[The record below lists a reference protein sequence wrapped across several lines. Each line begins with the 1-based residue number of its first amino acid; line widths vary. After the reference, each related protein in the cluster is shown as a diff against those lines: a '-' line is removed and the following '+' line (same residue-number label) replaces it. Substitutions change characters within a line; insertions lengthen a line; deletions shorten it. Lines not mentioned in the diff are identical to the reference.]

1 MSFHQINKIIEK
13 LQSCSLDV
21 QQSAIRNLIS
31 KIQCGLVGLNELC
44 DKNPTIGC
52 ILFKWIVNQC
62 INTQLQLIN
71 QVIDLIKDLSK
82 HHLVKQNLKSDIQII
97 CEFRNKLLQYNLHNN
112 SLDLLIQNVMEGES
126 IQPIQNPDKMNQVVK
141 NQFDDQI
148 KILVKPDHKTIEY
161 EYFPFV
167 KLTEQD
173 EKFLF
178 DISVQLK
185 FGNNQTILFTIKE
198 QLWRALKDFPIEVF
212 RSRQEIIE
220 EVLILCNSQKDEN
233 IIYYSL
239 IALQKFIT
247 NLTTRFSKNQSEQN
261 YNKNQEAYVKDN
273 RDHIVYSYPTL
284 DPSAGQQKMEINQK
298 TLKGQIDLIS
308 KQILRNLTKFMG
320 RRINILFLIV
330 KLLKK
335 VSQINQD
342 AAQDSVL
349 TLINELTQI
358 FDTNDESLHQQQLIP
373 LYYISFELLTLLP
386 EDFKMQSIPRF
397 CSYLLEA
404 QYANLFSSQQMEYL
418 FTKTNALCP
427 NLVQGKQHQQIA
439 LQTLEL
445 LFSNHYTTQHM
456 NKTACEG
463 YVKQLEDSH
472 YILSLQFTTNQKSFR
487 VPKQSVSIEELSVLE
502 TNIISQK
509 QSIPQK
515 LVYLDQLIAILI
527 YYSKQ
532 QKEFLSQVQVK
543 ESLFKSYMTD
553 LLTNVQKYS
562 KEKFESFKNE
572 HNYKIKGE
580 LQQLLCKFLDLS
592 AVSLQI
598 LMQNQFD
605 MAIYLLQQTKEK
617 QSQLSAFRYLI
628 VAVLQEELSSK
639 DHFYSLSKLI
649 FDYKGKSDQ
658 FWDNNIPLQ
667 NRVTHFLQC
676 FLQLVLEGLNY
687 QNYKQQQIYIKNSGD
702 FIQSLDLLLALK
714 ANEVDISYD
723 NCILDE
729 LKQLMSSTLF
739 LSSGKTYVL
748 NLISTFNETKS
759 FWLPLLSYVHQC
771 FLENV
776 GEEQVEYLNLYI
788 QLLSVVKQ
796 HSEVGK
802 YIVKYQ
808 SKYPFNIKVSYY
820 VLKLLKNNLLDLQ
833 PDLLKYLQSNIFQY
847 YNHLNFEN
855 SNCLIK
861 LLKLS
866 RQFNL
871 FQSLEPLDQQILFSR
886 LIQLT
891 KSHLQIIRFL
901 SLNIL
906 SLNLKQ
912 LNADQINRIEDQ
924 MVDDLYQSNE
934 SQYIYSQSITI
945 ILKLKPLKKLTR
957 VISYT
962 ENRLK
967 SDIASICKAGLL
979 RLVYLCLQYHKD
991 EAIQQMYNLQIDHQC
1006 AQFLVKFKNV
1016 DQLFLTLHAAE
1027 ILNVL
1032 MRQSVSKALSI
1043 LQSYNLVET
1052 AIHSIH
1058 KLRKYLNCNQP
1069 NLIAGILLQ
1078 LSLLLQFATHYHKD
1092 YVEFEY
1098 NKAKQTKPKWNIVSV
1113 ISLALQNDNFSID
1126 NKIGIAKILQ
1136 CIYQIEFTKSI
1147 NDDLIYSLT
1156 SIFRPL
1162 QLSDSPNEE
1171 DQSDL
1176 QYQSIIQILSAIVSV
1191 SNSAKLILCKT
1202 GVAKTIALYV
1212 VKELEKVINKTQ
1224 QKPQKMQS
1232 SQVKNLNTSNV
1243 SFAQQNQL
1251 QQSPIFKVHVVFLKL
1266 LLKFSEEQEDYSLN
1280 SNSQLVEVIGLCID
1294 AILKLLFLGFTTNSQ
1309 IYFELMNDIL
1319 INLGSNQLWQS
1330 HLSQQLSEQKWL
1342 LLVELKKHIC
1352 KDQLTLFQN
1361 EVLLKALGILGQNS
1375 DVRQV
1380 YIRMKIIEEIQE
1392 KLNKVWSDKRKWQT
1406 NTQFNAL
1413 IVQFMLSLS
1422 FYKET
1427 QLRILANNQ
1436 FVNILQE
1443 ILVDN
1448 DIQQPICQDILLI
1461 YSNCS
1466 LNGKLKKMIINNQQ
1480 LSCLVMNT
1488 ISETTLGAD
1497 LRYRASQ
1504 FLLNLMYKCTQAVC
1518 VFNKSQVFDCF
1529 EMSMKDSQR
1538 QIDKIQ
1544 LTQND
1549 NNQLISKQ
1557 EDNNNKIRHLQK
1569 FLNNVNQLL
1578 KILKIEW

>member
-1 MSFHQINKIIEK
+1 MSFHQVNKIIEK

-31 KIQCGLVGLNELC
+31 KIQCGLVGMNELC

-71 QVIDLIKDLSK
+71 QVIDLIKDFSK
-82 HHLVKQNLKSDIQII
+82 HHLVKQNLKSDIQSI

-112 SLDLLIQNVMEGES
+112 SLDQLIQNIMEGES
-126 IQPIQNPDKMNQVVK
+126 IQPIQNPDKMNQK
-141 NQFDDQI
+141 IWNSMDEQI
-148 KILVKPDHKTIEY
+148 KILVKPDHKTVEY
-161 EYFPFV
+161 EYFSFV

-220 EVLILCNSQKDEN
+220 EVLLLSNSQKEDN

-239 IALQKFIT
+239 IALQKFIR
-247 NLTTRFSKNQSEQN
+247 NLTIRFNKNQSEQN
-261 YNKNQEAYVKDN
+261 YNRNHEVYIKDN

-284 DPSAGQQKMEINQK
+284 DPSVGQQKMEINQK

-308 KQILRNLTKFMG
+308 KQILHNLTKFMG
-320 RRINILFLIV
+320 RRINILYLIV

-335 VSQINQD
+335 VMSINQD
-342 AAQDSVL
+342 AAQDSIL
-349 TLINELTQI
+349 ILINELTQI

-373 LYYISFELLTLLP
+373 LYYVSYELLTLLP
-386 EDFKMQSIPRF
+386 EDFKMQNIPRF

-404 QYANLFSSQQMEYL
+404 QYANLFNIQQMEYL
-418 FTKTNALCP
+418 FAKTNTLCP
-427 NLVQGKQHQQIA
+427 NLIQGKQHQEIA

-445 LFSNHYTTQHM
+445 LFSSHFTTQHL
-456 NKTACEG
+456 NKIACEG
-463 YVKQLEDSH
+463 YIKQLQDSH
-472 YILSLQFTTNQKSFR
+472 YILSLQFTTNQKTFR
-487 VPKQSVSIEELSVLE
+487 VPKQQVSIEELSNLE
-502 TNIISQK
+502 TNIISVNQDIQK
-509 QSIPQK
+509 K
-515 LVYLDQLIAILI
+515 LIFVDQLIGILI
-527 YYSKQ
+527 YYSKN

-543 ESLFKSYMTD
+543 ESLFKSYITD

-562 KEKFESFKNE
+562 KERFENFKNE
-572 HNYKIKGE
+572 NNYKIKGE
-580 LQQLLCKFLDLS
+580 LEQLLQKFLDL
-592 AVSLQI
+592 AVVSLQV
-598 LMQNQFD
+598 LMQNQYD
-605 MAIYLLQQTKEK
+605 IALYLLQHSKEK

-628 VAVLQEELSSK
+628 ASALQEELTSK
-639 DHFYSLSKLI
+639 DHFYSLSKLV

-658 FWDNNIPLQ
+658 FWDNNVPLQ
-667 NRVTHFLQC
+667 NRVIHFLQC
-676 FLQLVLEGLNY
+676 FQQLILEGLNY
-687 QNYKQQQIYIKNSGD
+687 QNYKQQQLYVKKTED
-702 FIQSLDLLLALK
+702 FIQNLDLLLALK
-714 ANEVDISYD
+714 TNEINISYD
-723 NCILDE
+723 NSILDE

-739 LSSGKTYVL
+739 LSSGKTYIL
-748 NLISTFNETKS
+748 NLISTFNETKQ

-788 QLLSVVKQ
+788 QLLSVIKQ

-820 VLKLLKNNLLDLQ
+820 ILKLLKNNLLDLQ
-833 PDLLKYLQSNIFQY
+833 PDLLKYLQQNIFQY

-866 RQFNL
+866 KQFNL

-912 LNADQINRIEDQ
+912 LNVDQINRIEDQ

-962 ENRLK
+962 DNRLK
-967 SDIASICKAGLL
+967 SDMASICKAGLL
-979 RLVYLCLQYHKD
+979 RLVYLCLQNHKD
-991 EAIQQMYNLQIDHQC
+991 EAIQQIYNLQIDNQC
-1006 AQFLVKFKNV
+1006 VQFLVKFKNI

-1032 MRQSVSKALSI
+1032 MRQSVSKALAI
-1043 LQSYNLVET
+1043 LQSYSLVET
-1052 AIHSIH
+1052 TIHSIH
-1058 KLRKYLNCNQP
+1058 KLRKFLNCNQP
-1069 NLIAGILLQ
+1069 SLIAGILLQ
-1078 LSLLLQFATHYHKD
+1078 LSLLLQFATHYHQD

-1098 NKAKQTKPKWNIVSV
+1098 NKTKSTKPKWNVVQV
-1113 ISLALQNDNFSID
+1113 ITQALQNDYFSID

-1162 QLSDSPNEE
+1162 SQNDSINEE
-1171 DQSDL
+1171 GSSEI
-1176 QYQSIIQILSAIVSV
+1176 QYQTIIQILSAVVSV
-1191 SNSAKLILCKT
+1191 SNKAKFILCKT
-1202 GVAKTIALYV
+1202 GVAKQIALYV

-1224 QKPQKMQS
+1224 QKPQKMQQ
-1232 SQVKNLNTSNV
+1232 SQIKNLNTSNV
-1243 SFAQQNQL
+1243 SFAQQNNL
-1251 QQSPIFKVHVVFLKL
+1251 QQSPIFKVHIVFLKL
-1266 LLKFSEEQEDYSLN
+1266 LLKFTEEQDNYSLN
-1280 SNSQLVEVIGLCID
+1280 SNPQLIEVIGLCID
-1294 AILKLLFLGFTTNSQ
+1294 AILKLLFLGFTTNTQ

-1319 INLGSNQLWQS
+1319 INLGTNQLFQS

-1342 LLVELKKHIC
+1342 LLVELKKYVT
-1352 KDQLTLFQN
+1352 KDQLSLFQN

-1443 ILVDN
+1443 ILIEN
-1448 DIQQPICQDILLI
+1448 DIQQPICQDIFLI

-1466 LNGKLKKMIINNQQ
+1466 LNGKLKKMIMNNQQ

-1488 ISETTLGAD
+1488 VSETTLGAEI
-1497 LRYRASQ
+1497 RYKASQ

-1518 VFNKSQVFDCF
+1518 IFNKSQVFDCF
-1529 EMSMKDSQR
+1529 ELSMKDSQR
-1538 QIDKIQ
+1538 QIDRIQ
-1544 LTQND
+1544 LTQNE

-1557 EDNNNKIRHLQK
+1557 EENSNKIRHLQK
-1569 FLNNVNQLL
+1569 FLNNLNQLL